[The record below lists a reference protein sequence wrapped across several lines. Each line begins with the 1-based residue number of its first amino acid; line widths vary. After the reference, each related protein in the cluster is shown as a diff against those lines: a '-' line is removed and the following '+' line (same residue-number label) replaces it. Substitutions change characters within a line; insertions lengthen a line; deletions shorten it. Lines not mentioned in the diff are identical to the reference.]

1 MGLFSNKVK
10 VSSSGLLEG
19 RTEWHCHILPGVDDG
34 FQKMEDSL
42 AALERMEQA
51 GYREIWL
58 TPHIMEDI
66 PNRTSA
72 LKERFTE
79 LQLAYTG
86 RLQLHLASEN
96 MLDALFDERLSEND
110 FLPLSDRRLLVETS
124 YFNPPLDMDGALKS
138 IKAIGYFPLLAHPER
153 YMYMDL
159 KRYEQLKADEIEFQL
174 NITALIGSYGPE
186 VKAKAEKLLEAGM
199 YNYSGTDLHRL
210 SSFEH
215 MLDAELKK
223 KLIRLI
229 P

>member
-1 MGLFSNKVK
+1 
-10 VSSSGLLEG
+10 
-19 RTEWHCHILPGVDDG
+19 
-34 FQKMEDSL
+34 
-42 AALERMEQA
+42 
-51 GYREIWL
+51 
-58 TPHIMEDI
+58 
-66 PNRTSA
+66 
-72 LKERFTE
+72 
-79 LQLAYTG
+79 
-86 RLQLHLASEN
+86 
-96 MLDALFDERLSEND
+96 
-110 FLPLSDRRLLVETS
+110 
-124 YFNPPLDMDGALKS
+124 MDGALKS

-174 NITALIGSYGPE
+174 NITALIGAYGPE